1 MNEDEAPLVVLP
13 EGSEIERA
21 DKLRELEDI
30 LKTADE
36 NREAALS
43 TNTRKA
49 YASQWRA
56 FAQWCESM
64 GLPLVPTDNRVLLA
78 YLTDRQRKGASVST
92 LGQAYAAIRE
102 ENRNLGH
109 EPPALDGQ
117 LKRSWLGARKTA
129 SRGRKVDK
137 ALALSGEYLKTT
149 LGACG
154 GPLGPR
160 DQALLLVGWCGAM
173 RSEEIVNLDL
183 GDIEV
188 REAGLRVT
196 IRQSKTD
203 QMGAGHEI
211 GIHRADD
218 GDFCPVGAW
227 EDYLQEHPAE
237 GVEDAPAFLSR
248 TGHRLSPV
256 DVDRVLKRRMK
267 QSGLNPK
274 GYSSHS
280 LRAGCIT
287 AAAEAGFSLE
297 AIQRQSRHK
306 TVEVLLGYI
315 RTATLFRGNV
325 TEKLL

>member
-1 MNEDEAPLVVLP
+1 MTDEQAPLVLTP
-13 EGSEIERA
+13 QGEGIDTA
-21 DKLRELEDI
+21 DRLRDLEDI
-30 LKTADE
+30 LRTAEE
-36 NREAALS
+36 NKDAALS
-43 TNTRKA
+43 ENTRKA

-56 FAQWCESM
+56 YATWCENM
-64 GLPLVPTDNRVLLA
+64 GLPMFPADSRVLLA
-78 YLTDRQRKGASVST
+78 YLTDRQRKGASAST
-92 LGQAYAAIRE
+92 LGQAYSAIRE
-102 ENRNLGH
+102 ECRNRGQD
-109 EPPALDGQ
+109 PPTLDGQ
-117 LKRSWLGARKTA
+117 LKRSWLGARKQA
-129 SRGRKVDK
+129 SRGRKVEK
-137 ALALSGEYLKTT
+137 ALALSAEDLKTT

-160 DQALLLVGWCGAM
+160 DQAMLLVGWCGAL
-173 RSEEIVNLDL
+173 RSEEVIGLNQ
-183 GDIEV
+183 GDIVVTE
-188 REAGLRVT
+188 EGLRVT

-211 GIHRADD
+211 GIRRSED
-218 GDFCPVGAW
+218 GDYCPVGAW

-267 QSGLNPK
+267 RAGLSPK

-306 TVEVLLGYI
+306 TIEVLLGYI

-325 TEKLL
+325 TEGLL